1 MQLSG
6 ERDGET
12 EEIDPL
18 ADDTLGDDGV
28 DEADASGGRLAGLR
42 RRIGRVFSIRGFLL
56 ALGTVLAG
64 VVAGGAI
71 GGLIPFLGTVG
82 RIAGLFAATFVLG
95 LVRSHRQYFEVGV
108 AGASIAAVLAV
119 TSVFQ
124 GVFLPIGVEWL
135 QQYGL
140 ALGAVGAG
148 SGAVAAVLGY
158 YFGRDLRDG
167 LTKSI

>member
-1 MQLSG
+1 MQLSR
-6 ERDGET
+6 ERDGEA
-12 EEIDPL
+12 EGVDAL
-18 ADDTLGDDGV
+18 DADDTDETSDG
-28 DEADASGGRLAGLR
+28 GGRLADVR
-42 RRIGRVFSIRGFLL
+42 GRVGSVFSIRGFLL
-56 ALGTVLAG
+56 ALLVTGAG

-71 GGLIPFLGTVG
+71 GGMIPFLGTVG
-82 RIAGLFAATFVLG
+82 RIVGLFAATFLLG
-95 LVRSHRQYFEVGV
+95 LVRSHRQYLEVGA
-108 AGASIAAVLAV
+108 AGAALAALLAI

-140 ALGAVGAG
+140 ALGAIGAG